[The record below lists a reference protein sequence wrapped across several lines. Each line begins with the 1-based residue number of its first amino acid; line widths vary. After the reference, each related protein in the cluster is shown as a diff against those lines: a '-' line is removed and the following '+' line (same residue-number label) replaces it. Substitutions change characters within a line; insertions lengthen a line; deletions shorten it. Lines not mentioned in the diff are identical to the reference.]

1 MELSLPYQSART
13 LKGPLGYSAA
23 FHLLLS
29 GAVLFGGIFAPH
41 GEEWGGQGGQG
52 AININLVGNVPA
64 IPLPK
69 PDVET
74 NSRTVDTTK
83 GLYQAEPQ
91 PVKPPDDAN
100 AIYLPKFDRDKTP
113 QYITKPSK
121 VLPNPEKTPPNAIPY
136 GNGGTPQIPTS
147 TFRVTQDTK
156 GGMGVTGTS
165 GGSLVRSFR
174 GTWRRSSGGSAA
186 TGWNRRSIRRF
197 RLRRAARCR
206 FRFCRTGPSPTFK
219 SRNRAET
226 NRWTRRRFAR
236 CRVPI
241 RWTDCRQLIAARTST
256 FSFGSSFIGSKRQ

>member
-1 MELSLPYQSART
+1 MGRPGRPRGDQHQSRR
-13 LKGPLGYSAA
+13 
-23 FHLLLS
+23 
-29 GAVLFGGIFAPH
+29 
-41 GEEWGGQGGQG
+41 
-52 AININLVGNVPA
+52 NVPA

-91 PVKPPDDAN
+91 AGEAVTDDA
-100 AIYLPKFDRDKTP
+100 KTRF
-113 QYITKPSK
+113 ICRNSIATKRRSTSPSRRK
-121 VLPNPEKTPPNAIPY
+121 CCPIRRITPPNAIPY

-165 GGSLVRSFR
+165 GGSFGSQFPWYVEAIQ
-174 GTWRRSSGGSAA
+174 RRISSNWLES
-186 TGWNRRSIRRF
+186 TIDPTF
-197 RLRRAARCR
+197 RLRRAAWCR

-241 RWTDCRQLIAARTST
+241 RWTICRQLIAARTST
-256 FSFGSSFIGSKRQ
+256 FSFGSSFIGSKRLQ